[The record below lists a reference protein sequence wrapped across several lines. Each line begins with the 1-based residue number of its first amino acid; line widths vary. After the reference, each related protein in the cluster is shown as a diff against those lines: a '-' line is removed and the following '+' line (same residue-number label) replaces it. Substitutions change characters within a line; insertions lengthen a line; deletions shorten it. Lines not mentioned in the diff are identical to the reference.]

1 MRYDVMTLWTWD
13 GIQQNMRVA
22 GPTVTPFKAQ
32 ITAYTDILGYGM
44 YIEFK
49 SNTNLD
55 KYVGK
60 LIHNTPD
67 HVGTTP
73 ADLTGFFWCLQLG
86 KIAKENDK
94 SYTYCLFDLTFGNS
108 KDWSLHEEAI
118 GTTKQ
123 SAAIR
128 ALQNA
133 NPDVTN
139 LFIDGQNPA
148 TDTQYFESINDS
160 QTNVFYSGIG
170 NDGDVKRDDFIT
182 WLKSSN
188 ERHSPRLMQQA
199 TFSSGA
205 INNLRWYLKPI
216 PVFRNLQSYDY
227 MLDEFEVEEI
237 VDQNA
242 VLPYTAIRQWSYQKL
257 VYPGTTQKVE
267 NKNLVSMYTQ
277 YITKDDKIESLY
289 QTEVAPQEVFGYP
302 VFFTKDSRGMPPK
315 GGAIKFMQLDVDQTT
330 YPDMQATLRRGDNYG
345 VQKSFKI
352 YRALDIN
359 QNVFY
364 KGAAFKVSEV
374 DYINEIS
381 VIGGT
386 TGII

>member
-1 MRYDVMTLWTWD
+1 MTLWTWD
-13 GIQQNMRVA
+13 GIQQNFKVA
-22 GPTVTPFKAQ
+22 GETVTPFKAQ

-55 KYVGK
+55 KYVGN
-60 LIHNTPD
+60 LVHNTPD

-73 ADLTGFFWCLQLG
+73 ADLNGFFWCLQLA

-108 KDWSLHEEAI
+108 KDWSLHEEAL
-118 GTTKQ
+118 GNR
-123 SAAIR
+123 SASPAIR
-128 ALQNA
+128 ALMNA

-139 LFIDGQNPA
+139 LFLDGENPV
-148 TDTQYFESINDS
+148 DGTQYFESLNDS
-160 QTNVFYSGIG
+160 KTNVFYSGIG

-188 ERHSPRLMQQA
+188 ERHSPKLLQNP
-199 TFSSGA
+199 TFSSAG

-216 PVFRNLQSYDY
+216 PVFRNQQSYDY
-227 MLDEFEVEEI
+227 MLDEYEVEEI

-242 VLPYTAIRQWSYQKL
+242 VLPYTAVRQWAYQRL
-257 VYPGTTQKVE
+257 VYPGTNQKAE
-267 NKNLVSMYTQ
+267 NKNIVSMYTQ
-277 YITKDDKIESLY
+277 YITKDGKIESLL
-289 QTEVAPQEVFGYP
+289 QDGVAPQEVYGYP
-302 VFFTKDSRGMPPK
+302 VFFTKDKRGMPPK
-315 GGAIKFMQLDVDQTT
+315 GGAIKFIQLDVDQDVYVDMTT
-330 YPDMQATLRRGDNYG
+330 TLRRGDMYS
-345 VQKSFKI
+345 VQRSFKI

-386 TGII
+386 TGVI